1 MPRNERTITAT
12 RLFDIPAKS
21 ENCKSTSR
29 DFLSCLEE
37 SRSHFMVKMIVDIF
51 GNSMIIAYPVG
62 SL

>member
-21 ENCKSTSR
+21 GNCKSTSR

-37 SRSHFMVKMIVDIF
+37 PRISHFIVKIMVDIF
-51 GNSMIIAYPVG
+51 GNSIDNCVFRG
-62 SL
+62 